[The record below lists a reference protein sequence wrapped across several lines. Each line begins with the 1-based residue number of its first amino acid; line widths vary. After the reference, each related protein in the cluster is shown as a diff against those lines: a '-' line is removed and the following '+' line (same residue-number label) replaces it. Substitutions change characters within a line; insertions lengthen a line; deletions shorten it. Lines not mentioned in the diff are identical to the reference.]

1 MTILTKMDEI
11 KLGTIDP
18 KSLSALQ
25 VVSESLEQ
33 FISYLRTVDPE
44 LEQFE
49 ATLMAASFL
58 AHLPT
63 IVERN
68 QKLLSE
74 IKTQCEYIKQQ
85 RTNDR

>member
-1 MTILTKMDEI
+1 MDEI

-33 FISYLRTVDPE
+33 FIKYLKTVDPE

-49 ATLMAASFL
+49 ATLLASVFL
-58 AHLPT
+58 EKLPT
-63 IVERN
+63 IIQGN
-68 QKLLSE
+68 QTVLLG
-74 IKTQCEYIKQQ
+74 IKKQCEYIKQQ
-85 RTNDR
+85 RSS